1 MSNRPQFDRPTFN
14 LVHLTVINK
23 AEMKIGVELT
33 GTDNGYAYYFPV
45 AKGVKENPTE
55 ITYDVYRDNY
65 AIKIYYIQRY
75 DPVYGYQ
82 CDYQSI
88 QTSLNIQS
96 ASKIVVKS
104 ICHQYDYI
112 PNRGEPTVDKIGRSK
127 KGSQKEPN
135 TNLPEN

>member
-1 MSNRPQFDRPTFN
+1 MKKILLGISVLALFLMSNRPLFDRPTFN
-14 LVHLTVINK
+14 LVHLTIINK

-82 CDYQSI
+82 CDLTS
-88 QTSLNIQS
+88 QTAIDIQS
-96 ASKIVVKS
+96 ASRLVVKGCEVS
-104 ICHQYDYI
+104 I
-112 PNRGEPTVDKIGRSK
+112 PNRGEPTQNKVG
-127 KGSQKEPN
+127 GSRR
-135 TNLPEN
+135 